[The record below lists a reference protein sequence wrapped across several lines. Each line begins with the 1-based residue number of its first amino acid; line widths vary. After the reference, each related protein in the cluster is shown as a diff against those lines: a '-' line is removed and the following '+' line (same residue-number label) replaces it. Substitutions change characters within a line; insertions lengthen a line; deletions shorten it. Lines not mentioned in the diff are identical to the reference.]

1 MAPSQSTVVTVKND
15 ACILDLGK
23 SHKVRRHG
31 DLLAI
36 YTWVNDERALVLLPA
51 LRENAAHAQDVG
63 YLRLIAA
70 SLAASAGCCHRL
82 AFSTIKDPTLLE
94 IGRIV
99 YTCPRQVSGH
109 VYTMH
114 KRGP

>member
-23 SHKVRRHG
+23 SHNVRRHG

-51 LRENAAHAQDVG
+51 RRKNASH
-63 YLRLIAA
+63 
-70 SLAASAGCCHRL
+70 
-82 AFSTIKDPTLLE
+82 P
-94 IGRIV
+94 
-99 YTCPRQVSGH
+99 
-109 VYTMH
+109 
-114 KRGP
+114 